1 MDSAWCWW
9 MNQKINKTMVEITIN
24 YKGELRCESQ
34 HGPSGQ
40 FLQTDAPVDNNGK
53 GETFSP
59 TDLVAS
65 ALGSCMATIMG
76 IVAARRE
83 ISLEGLSLKVG
94 KVMST
99 DMPRR
104 IVQLPV
110 RIEMPMAG
118 DSPFKDLMI
127 NAALTCPV
135 HKSLHADIDVPIDW
149 VWR

>member
-1 MDSAWCWW
+1 
-9 MNQKINKTMVEITIN
+9 MVEITIN
-24 YKGELRCESQ
+24 YKGELRCQSQ

-40 FLQTDAPVDNNGK
+40 LLETDAPVDNNGK

-76 IVAARRE
+76 IVAERRE
-83 ISLEGLSLKVG
+83 ISLEGLSIKVG
-94 KVMST
+94 KVMAD

-104 IVQLPV
+104 IAALPV
-110 RIEMPMAG
+110 RIEMPMEES
-118 DSPFKDLMI
+118 SPFKVLMV

-135 HKSLHADIDVPIDW
+135 HQSLHPDIKVPIEW
-149 VWR
+149 CWR